1 MAYDL
6 EEQEQIEQLKA
17 WWNRYGAMAM
27 GLLTLALVIV
37 LGWQGWGWYQNNQ
50 ATQAR
55 GYFEALER
63 AAGQPGEEAMPRI
76 VAAMETLKT
85 DFTKTDY
92 AGRAALVAAQAL
104 QARGDVAGA
113 QEALEWL
120 SQSDHVALAP
130 VATLRL
136 AGLLLDEKQY
146 EEALATLETAPP
158 AFEGLYADRRGDIY
172 AAQGDRE
179 QALDQWREA
188 LTTAGINQGL
198 ASALQ
203 LKIDTLGG

>member
-17 WWNRYGAMAM
+17 WWNRYGAIAM
-27 GLLTLALVIV
+27 GLLTVALLIV
-37 LGWQGWGWYQNNQ
+37 LGWQGWAWYQNNQ

-63 AAGQPGEEAMPRI
+63 ASEQPGTDAMPRI

-85 DFTKTDY
+85 DFAQTDY
-92 AGRAALVAAQAL
+92 AGRGALVAAQAL
-104 QARGDVAGA
+104 QARDDLDGA

-120 SQSDHVALAP
+120 SQSNHEALAP
-130 VATLRL
+130 VASLRL
-136 AGLLLDEKQY
+136 AGLLLDTEQY
-146 EEALATLETAPP
+146 DQALATLADAPP

-172 AAQGDRE
+172 AAKGDRE
-179 QALDQWREA
+179 QALEQWREA
-188 LTTAGINQGL
+188 LTKIGVNQGL

-203 LKIDTLGG
+203 LKIDTVGG

>member
-17 WWNRYGAMAM
+17 WWNRYGAIAM
-27 GLLTLALVIV
+27 GLLTVALLIV
-37 LGWQGWGWYQNNQ
+37 LGWQGWAWYQNNQ

-63 AAGQPGEEAMPRI
+63 ASEQPGTDAMPRI

-85 DFTKTDY
+85 DFAQTDY
-92 AGRAALVAAQAL
+92 AGRGALVAAQAL
-104 QARGDVAGA
+104 QARDDLDGA

-120 SQSDHVALAP
+120 SQSNHEALAP
-130 VATLRL
+130 VASLRL
-136 AGLLLDEKQY
+136 AGLLLDTEQY
-146 EEALATLETAPP
+146 DQALATLADAPP
-158 AFEGLYADRRGDIY
+158 AFEGLYADRQGDIY
-172 AAQGDRE
+172 AAKGDRE
-179 QALDQWREA
+179 QALEQWREA
-188 LTTAGINQGL
+188 LTKIGVNQGL

-203 LKIDTLGG
+203 LKIDTVGG

>member
-27 GLLTLALVIV
+27 GLLTVALLIV
-37 LGWQGWGWYQNNQ
+37 LGWQGWAWYQNNQ

-63 AAGQPGEEAMPRI
+63 ASEQPGTDAMPRI
-76 VAAMETLKT
+76 IAAMETLKT
-85 DFTKTDY
+85 DFAQTDY
-92 AGRAALVAAQAL
+92 AGRGALVAAQAL
-104 QARGDVAGA
+104 QARDDLDGA

-120 SQSDHVALAP
+120 SQSNHEALAP

-136 AGLLLDEKQY
+136 AGLLLDAEQY
-146 EEALATLETAPP
+146 DQALAILGDAPP
-158 AFEGLYADRRGDIY
+158 AFEGLYADRRGDIH

-179 QALDQWREA
+179 RALEQWREA
-188 LTTAGINQGL
+188 LTKIGVNQGL

-203 LKIDTLGG
+203 LKIDTVGG